1 MSPLALLKTISLGRL
16 PGWQPTTDD
25 LRDLAHLGYIQLVH
39 GKRNK
44 ATHPNS
50 AFHDSLVLFI
60 EPAGYAALT
69 HKA

>member
-16 PGWQPTTDD
+16 PGWQPTTDE
-25 LRDLAHLGYIQLVH
+25 LRDLAHLGHIQLVH

-44 ATHPNS
+44 ASKPSN

-60 EPAGYAALT
+60 KPAGFAALT
-69 HKA
+69 HSA